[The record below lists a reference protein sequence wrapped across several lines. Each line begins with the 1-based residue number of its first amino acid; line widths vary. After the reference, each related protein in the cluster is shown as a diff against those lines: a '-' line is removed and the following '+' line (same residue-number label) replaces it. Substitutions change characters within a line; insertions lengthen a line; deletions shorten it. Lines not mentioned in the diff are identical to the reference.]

1 MPDALTHLVVS
12 YAIASR
18 VVGYRRAVLLCLFG
32 LLPDIDV
39 FLGIHRWYTHSM
51 VIATLIAIPLIGMLW
66 LSRFRRFLRIAIAAY
81 LLYTLHIVLDLFTA
95 PTPVLWPAH
104 REAYMV
110 SIEVVGVVDP
120 GVEIGVDS
128 RIELYSESTGFV
140 VHRVEGPIVS
150 TSGMLIAIA
159 IALLLLVEKVSLLN
173 RDSRS

>member
-1 MPDALTHLVVS
+1 
-12 YAIASR
+12 
-18 VVGYRRAVLLCLFG
+18 
-32 LLPDIDV
+32 
-39 FLGIHRWYTHSM
+39 M

-110 SIEVVGVVDP
+110 SIEVMGVVDP

-128 RIELYSESTGFV
+128 RIELYSESTRFV

-173 RDSRS
+173 RDSCS